1 MSTMTANDLLM
12 GGGGKSATFP
22 EIGATV
28 TGRITAEPQVKQQT
42 EFGSDTL
49 KFFPNGD
56 PMMQIVVSLQTADRD
71 PADAED
77 DGVRQLYV
85 KGQMLKAVRE
95 AVQQAGAKGL
105 ETGGTL
111 TVSYSADGEPSKKG
125 FNAPKLYTARYAKP
139 TGEAANNLL
148 MGTPNR
154 DAAAQLAATLPSLPP
169 PAAPAGIDPAVWGA
183 LDPSQRQAILAAQ
196 ISTNTPPF

>member
-148 MGTPNR
+148 MGTPVVP
-154 DAAAQLAATLPSLPP
+154 AAAAAPFP
-169 PAAPAGIDPAVWGA
+169 PAAPAGIDPAVWAA

-196 ISTNTPPF
+196 TSTNTPPF

>member
-148 MGTPNR
+148 MGTPVVP
-154 DAAAQLAATLPSLPP
+154 AAAAAPFP
-169 PAAPAGIDPAVWGA
+169 PAAPAGIDPAVWAA